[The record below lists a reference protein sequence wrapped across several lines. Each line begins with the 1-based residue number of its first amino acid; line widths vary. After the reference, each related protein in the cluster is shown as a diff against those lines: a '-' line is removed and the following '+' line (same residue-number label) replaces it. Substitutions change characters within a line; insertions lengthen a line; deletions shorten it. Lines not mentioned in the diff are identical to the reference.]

1 MRQLLYKLAAIL
13 AIVTSFAAGWLLM
26 EYRGFVNAPLRLG
39 DTAMRYTVE
48 SGATLNAVARDLQAR
63 GVLDKPRYLV
73 WLAHWQGTADHIKA
87 GEYELRPGIK
97 PLDLLHMI
105 AAGRVI
111 QYALTLVEGWTFRQ
125 VMDAVNSDENLVHT
139 LYGLNDEQ
147 VMEKL
152 GWSGRHPEGRFY
164 PDTYYFNKGTSDAAF
179 LQRAYRAM
187 EQRLAREWQDRVA
200 GLPYRLPYE
209 ALILA
214 SIVEKETA
222 LPSERKTIAGV
233 MVRRLQK
240 GMRLQVDPTVIYGM
254 GASFDGNIRR
264 RDLNVDTPY
273 NTYRHAGLPPTPIA
287 MPGGSAI
294 RAALRPEPGDAL
306 YFVARGD
313 GSHHFSATLEEHN
326 QAVIKYQLGGRKRPF
341 SSLPAGK
348 EPVSEAPAANAGSQ

>member
-1 MRQLLYKLAAIL
+1 MRQLLSKLVAIL
-13 AIVTSFAAGWLLM
+13 VLVSSFAVGWLLM
-26 EYRGFVNAPLRLG
+26 EYRSFVNAPLRLG
-39 DTAMRYTVE
+39 DREMRYTIE
-48 SGATLNAVARDLQAR
+48 SGTTLKAVARDLQAR
-63 GVLDKPRYLV
+63 GVLDKARYLV

-97 PLDLLHMI
+97 PLDLLDMI
-105 AAGRVI
+105 VAGRVI

-139 LYGLNDEQ
+139 LKELSGEQ
-147 VMEKL
+147 VMKKL
-152 GWSGRHPEGRFY
+152 GWAGQHPEGRFY

-187 EQRLAREWQDRVA
+187 EQRLEREWQDRIE
-200 GLPYRLPYE
+200 GLPYQSPYE

-233 MVRRLQK
+233 MVRRLLK
-240 GMRLQVDPTVIYGM
+240 GMRLQVDPTVIYGL

-264 RDLNVDTPY
+264 RDLNADTPY

-287 MPGGSAI
+287 MPGGPAV
-294 RAALRPEPGDAL
+294 RAALQPEPGDAL

-326 QAVIKYQLGGRKRPF
+326 QAVIKYQLNGRVRPF
-341 SSLPAGK
+341 SSMPAGK
-348 EPVSEAPAANAGSQ
+348 EPVSEAPAASASSQ